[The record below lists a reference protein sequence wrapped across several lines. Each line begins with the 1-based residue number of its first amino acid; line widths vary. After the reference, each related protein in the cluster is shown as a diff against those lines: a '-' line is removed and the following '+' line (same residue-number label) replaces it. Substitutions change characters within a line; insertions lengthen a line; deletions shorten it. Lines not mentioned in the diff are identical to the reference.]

1 VRVFCTVRSR
11 RVKRLKVSRLI
22 ALPTLSLLVA
32 SATGLCAASH
42 AEMNRDVHTALNH
55 LYSISPAAR
64 RAGESAKAVLVF
76 PNIVKATSN
85 IEGRHGYGT
94 LFARG
99 KAIGYYKFIAASY
112 SVPKR
117 GEEFSYALFFMS
129 DDDLA
134 QLRRSRGWEIPAN
147 PSGVVMKENQ
157 RRSEQAAT
165 STSVNSNQAVT
176 IASSAATIVG
186 HTSEVSHRPA
196 MNDQQDAAPRPNDL
210 MLGPTYGG
218 FASMPDA
225 SMLRPPTRT
234 PRTGVYAF
242 AFSERGLIPGLSF
255 VGTKITPI
263 KKTEKP

>member
-1 VRVFCTVRSR
+1 MVRSR

-55 LYSISPAAR
+55 LYSISTAAR
-64 RAGESAKAVLVF
+64 HLGKSARAVLVF

-117 GEEFSYALFFMS
+117 GQEFSYALFFMS

-176 IASSAATIVG
+176 IAASAATIVG

-196 MNDQQDAAPRPNDL
+196 MNDQQEAASRPNDL
-210 MLGPTYGG
+210 TLDPMYRG
-218 FASMPDA
+218 FIPIPYAGV
-225 SMLRPPTRT
+225 
-234 PRTGVYAF
+234 PRTLTATTLRKGVYAF
-242 AFSERGLIPGLSF
+242 AFGERGLIAGVSL

-263 KKTEKP
+263 HRE